1 MSTPSDFIAI
11 CPELLYFGTPV
22 AVVSSL
28 NPDGSTNLAALS
40 SFWALG
46 ERLVLGLTVFG
57 QTAANLRRHPG
68 CVLNLPSPRQWREVE
83 RLGHTTGCAELTEY
97 HRAAGITYAQDK
109 FTVSG
114 FTALPA
120 ECVKPDRVAECP
132 VQIEARV
139 SAVHPATE
147 AAPFIYVE
155 TRKLR
160 VHAQRGVL
168 DAHATRI
175 DIEAWSPLFYV
186 FRHYYGKGAHLGA
199 SFRARREPR

>member
-1 MSTPSDFIAI
+1 MSIATDFIPI
-11 CPELLYFGTPV
+11 CPEILYFGTPV
-22 AVVSSL
+22 AVLSSL
-28 NPDGSTNLAALS
+28 NPDGGTNLAALS

-46 ERLVLGLTVFG
+46 DRLVLGLGVFG

-68 CVLNLPSPRQWREVE
+68 CVLNLPSPRQWPQVE
-83 RLGHTTGCAELTEY
+83 RLGHTTGCARLTEY
-97 HRAAGITYAQDK
+97 HRTAGIAYANDK
-109 FTVSG
+109 FAASG

-139 SAVHPATE
+139 SAVHPATD

-160 VHAQRGVL
+160 VHAQRDIL
-168 DAHATRI
+168 NARATRI
-175 DIEAWSPLFYV
+175 DIDAWSPLFYL
-186 FRHYYGKGAHLGA
+186 FRHNYGKGAHLGA
-199 SFRARREPR
+199 SFRARDEWC